1 MSISMVLFTRILSLV
16 LYPELIHSMG
26 FKKIHLSLICC
37 LISFANLIA
46 QDTPIRLELF
56 SKDYSVFQ
64 WTTENGLPQNNIKQI
79 IEGPN
84 GYLWLSTYN
93 GIARFDGYEFK
104 IYNEGNTKELTS
116 SGILKIVKDK
126 DGFLWFSTTKEIIK
140 IEGTKFKRYDLVGG
154 GYNELTILNNQLHV
168 SLKNKLYS
176 FDNGDSKLVYSTVS
190 NTRIYAYEIDGDI
203 YIKKDDGIYL
213 FANGKTKVIS
223 LKSNLLRIKDDIF
236 CQLGQERPV
245 YYQINKRKSQI
256 IDLESL
262 QIAESQSYDSDILTK
277 LTHSTYGNSIAQL
290 SNDKLIIQKAG
301 KTHTSID
308 NTELNTKKVLDV
320 YFAEN
325 GMIWMGTFD
334 QGLILLYPK
343 LFKSLLSEYDQISGT
358 GSFIYEAKDS
368 TLWIDLECGKVMNID
383 NSRKLT
389 RESDIGPYCPWGM
402 LIDKQNETWIVD
414 LQRGVFKSYSE
425 LTLVPGKLAPN
436 TNVFYSIYETKKGR
450 KYVGTN
456 TGIYELVNDSL
467 IYLSNTSNLE
477 HVYVFYEDR
486 EDNLLFCSKSGL
498 GFLEDNHD
506 FVIIDKGSGLPTNDV
521 RSVYQ
526 DANKNYWIGTSM
538 HGLYMYDNQN
548 FYSLPYYDKRL
559 GQDVL
564 CIIEDKLGNLWMN
577 SNNGI
582 YRANRAE
589 LINYAYSPKSTFSTM
604 RFTTADGLN
613 SSEGNSRTQNKAFT
627 GSDGN
632 LWFSM
637 ITGPVYI
644 NPNEIDRV
652 KESRSIQIDEVKI
665 DKQLTVLDSIIKIK
679 PNQNIIQ
686 VEFSHPNFIRSEH
699 ILYAYRIKEL
709 DGNWIEIDRSRV
721 ITLSE
726 LPFGNYT
733 LTIKQ
738 VGTSNMLEIPIYVET
753 FFWEKDIFK
762 FSIVFILTALFFV
775 SLFYLFRLRKR
786 GIRKIRRMDA
796 DLNNLKLKAL
806 QTQMN
811 PHFIFNCLNSIQSL
825 YILNEHKKA
834 NNYMTRFSK
843 LLRIIIEHA
852 QKPRISLQEEI
863 EMFDIYIPLEELQF
877 EEEFDYNISVDPTI
891 DLKNTLIPSM
901 VTQTFI
907 ENSIKHGLK
916 TLKSRKGELN
926 ISISKYK
933 ESILIEIMDNG
944 VGYNKAMQLKK
955 ELEVSHTS
963 RGTDITKQRIE
974 LINTL
979 NEIDIQIQTTHLKD
993 ENGNSL
999 GTKVGL
1005 YFPKTII

>member
-1 MSISMVLFTRILSLV
+1 MVFKIIQGFLFFAFALLSFTN
-16 LYPELIHSMG
+16 I
-26 FKKIHLSLICC
+26 K
-37 LISFANLIA
+37 A
-46 QDTPIRLELF
+46 QDNPIRLELF

-104 IYNEGNTKELTS
+104 VFNEGNTKELTS
-116 SGILKIVKDK
+116 SSILKLVKDK
-126 DGFLWFSTTKEIIK
+126 DGFIWFSTTKEIIK
-140 IEGTKFKRYDLVGG
+140 IEGNSFKRFDCVEP
-154 GYNELTILNNQLHV
+154 GYNELLVLNNEIYV
-168 SLKNKLYS
+168 STKNKL
-176 FDNGDSKLVYSTVS
+176 FKFNEGVSKIVLSTQS
-190 NTRIYAYEIDGDI
+190 KNRIYAYSIGQDIYYYTDEGVYFLINGKANKISSIKNVFRIKNDLYGQQIDG
-203 YIKKDDGIYL
+203 K
-213 FANGKTKVIS
+213 
-223 LKSNLLRIKDDIF
+223 LR
-236 CQLGQERPV
+236 
-245 YYQINKRKSQI
+245 YYQINKNKATQ
-256 IDLESL
+256 IDLKEFRISSS
-262 QIAESQSYDSDILTK
+262 ESYDTDLLYKIQESNFDE
-277 LTHSTYGNSIAQL
+277 SYAQL
-290 SNDKLIIQKAG
+290 SRSKVL
-301 KTHTSID
+301 
-308 NTELNTKKVLDV
+308 LNTKADRPISINNSEFNTKKILDI

-325 GMIWMGTFD
+325 GIIWLGTFD

-343 LFKSLLSEYDQISGT
+343 MFKSLRSEYDQITGT
-358 GSFIYEAKDS
+358 GSFVYEGRDS
-368 TLWIDLECGKVMNID
+368 SIWIDLTCSKIMKLDIKKHLAKEINIGE
-383 NSRKLT
+383 R
-389 RESDIGPYCPWGM
+389 CAWGM
-402 LIDKQNETWIVD
+402 LIDRNENKWIVD
-414 LQRGVFKSYSE
+414 LQRGVFKVTDSISE
-425 LTLVPGKLAPN
+425 VPGKLAPFTN
-436 TNVFYSIYETKKGR
+436 TFYSIYETKKGR

-456 TGIYELVNDSL
+456 KGIYEIVKDSL
-467 IYLSNTSNLE
+467 IYLSNTNTLE

-506 FVIIDKGSGLPTNDV
+506 FVIINKGSGLPTNDV

-526 DANKNYWIGTSM
+526 DANMNYWIGTSM
-538 HGLYMYDNQN
+538 HGLYLYDNQN

-559 GQDVL
+559 GQDIL

-582 YRANRAE
+582 YRANRSE

-604 RFTTADGLN
+604 RFTTADGLH
-613 SSEGNSRTQNKAFT
+613 SSEGNSRTQNKAFL

-644 NPNEIDRV
+644 DPNKVNRVQSNHAINIDV
-652 KESRSIQIDEVKI
+652 IKI
-665 DKQLTVLDSIIKIK
+665 DKKIVENDTIIRIAQD
-679 PNQNIIQ
+679 QNLVQI
-686 VEFSHPNFIRSEH
+686 EFSHPNYIRSEH
-699 ILYAYRIKEL
+699 ILYAYRIEEL
-709 DGNWIEIDRSRV
+709 NTNWIEIDRSRV

-738 VGTSNMLEIPIYVET
+738 VGTANSLTIPIQVET
-753 FFWEKDIFK
+753 YFWEKDLFK
-762 FSIVFILTALFFV
+762 LTMVFLLTAL
-775 SLFYLFRLRKR
+775 LFILIFYILKLRRR
-786 GIRKIRRMDA
+786 GIRKIRRMTS

-825 YILNEHKKA
+825 YILNEHTKA
-834 NNYMTRFSK
+834 NNYMTRFSR

-852 QKPRISLQEEI
+852 QKPQISLQEEI
-863 EMFDIYIPLEELQF
+863 EMFDIYIPLEALQF
-877 EEEFDYNISVDPTI
+877 ENEFDYTISVDPSI

-916 TLKSRKGELN
+916 TLKGRKGELN

-933 ESILIEIMDNG
+933 ENILIEIVDNG
-944 VGYNKAMQLKK
+944 VGFNQAIQLKK

-963 RGTDITKQRIE
+963 RGTDITKQRID

-979 NEIDIQIQTTHLKD
+979 NEIDIQIQTTHLTD
-993 ENGNSL
+993 EKGNSI
-999 GTKVGL
+999 GTKIGL